1 MKFRDLK
8 IKNKLLVLVA
18 VMSLATVIVS
28 ATGVTFIE
36 ELGDKSHETDE
47 ADAEA
52 LVGSQLQGNI
62 IEVSRAEYM
71 VAADPSTKVLAHA
84 KAIIEE
90 NKKQVDTQISRLKS
104 TADDKQAEL
113 LKVVEND
120 YNGYLKKVEDTFDL
134 AGKAGAGIE
143 LSAAQKSIS
152 DSVRANHEIADALA
166 TASEGYTKFSDDYSG
181 KITEEA
187 AATAKK
193 AKFMMILVS
202 VIGIIDGTA
211 FGYLLASVGI
221 GKPLAS
227 SIGNINALSK
237 GDTGITISGTD
248 RKDELG
254 EIASALQVFKDN
266 LIEAE
271 RLRKEQA
278 AAQQKQLD
286 RAKKVDKLVSG
297 FEKGIAI
304 IVGLVSSAS
313 TELQSTAESMAA
325 TAEETSKQSNT
336 VAAAAE
342 EATANVQTVASATE
356 ELSASVKE
364 IQSSVHNSNGMVV
377 RAAEQA
383 AATNEKV
390 KDLSE
395 ASQKIGD
402 VVQLINDIAAQTNL
416 LALNAT
422 IEAARAGE
430 AGKGFAV
437 VASEVKALAGQTAK
451 ATDEIARQ
459 AQGIQAA
466 SSSSAEAIRNI
477 AAAIEE
483 VKKTST
489 AISAAVEEQGSAT
502 QEIAR
507 NVNEAAM
514 GTKEVSSN
522 IASVSEA
529 AQHTGASAT
538 QVLSAAGELAKNGEK
553 LRVEV
558 EEFLREVRAA

>member
-1 MKFRDLK
+1 
-8 IKNKLLVLVA
+8 
-18 VMSLATVIVS
+18 
-28 ATGVTFIE
+28 
-36 ELGDKSHETDE
+36 
-47 ADAEA
+47 
-52 LVGSQLQGNI
+52 
-62 IEVSRAEYM
+62 M
-71 VAADPSTKVLAHA
+71 VAADPSAKVLADA
-84 KAIIEE
+84 KTIIEE
-90 NKKQVDTQISRLKS
+90 NKKQVDAQIKQLKS

-113 LKVVEND
+113 LKMVEDD
-120 YNGYLKKVEDTFDL
+120 YDGYLKKVDDTFEL
-134 AGKAGAGIE
+134 AGKVGGGIE
-143 LSAAQKSIS
+143 LSAAQKSIN
-152 DSVRANHEIADALA
+152 DTVRTNHGLADALA
-166 TASEGYTKFSDDYSG
+166 TASENYTKFSDEHSN

-187 AATAKK
+187 AATVKK
-193 AKFMMILVS
+193 AKLMMILVS
-202 VIGIIDGTA
+202 VIGVIGGTA
-211 FGYLLASVGI
+211 FGYLLASFGI
-221 GKPLAS
+221 GKPLAL
-227 SIGNINALSK
+227 SIGNINTLSK
-237 GDTGITISGTD
+237 GNTDVTIAGTD

-266 LIEAE
+266 LIDAE

-286 RAKKVDKLVSG
+286 RSKKVDKLVAG

-364 IQSSVHNSNGMVV
+364 IQSSVHTSNGMVI
-377 RAAEQA
+377 RASEQA

-390 KDLSE
+390 KDLAS

-422 IEAARAGE
+422 IEAARAGD

-451 ATDEIARQ
+451 ATDEIAKQ
-459 AQGIQAA
+459 VQGIQLA
-466 SSSSAEAIRNI
+466 SGSSAEAIQQI

-483 VKKTST
+483 VKKTSS

-507 NVNEAAM
+507 NVNEAAT

-522 IASVSEA
+522 IASVREA

-538 QVLSAAGELAKNGEK
+538 QVLSAAGELARNGEK
-553 LRVEV
+553 LRIQVED
-558 EEFLREVRAA
+558 FLREVRAA